1 MKWNKKFIYP
11 KSQRSLIDGKRHY
24 DIEQTKL
31 PSVTTIISATQSE
44 EKRQALA
51 DWKARLGDI
60 AADRVRDVAALRGTA
75 MHTYLDAYI
84 QGTGHKDLTSVGREA
99 EPMAK
104 KIISNGLIDLNE
116 IWGSEVTL
124 YYPELYAGATD
135 VVGIYNG
142 RESIIDFKQTNKPKR
157 REWID
162 DYFVQLGA
170 YAMAHNYVYQTKI
183 QSGIVLMCSKDGF
196 FQKFEVFDQEFV
208 DYQHEF
214 LKRTDQYY
222 KMYPIQKTAKIQKM
236 MKKYSK
242 SWANFICTLV
252 YPFFIKKE
260 KIFFIFFKS
269 GYNGYK
275 LNKLAIPTLIRSNL
289 YLLPGYNWIQKI
301 QLFKKLAIPT
311 T

>member
-104 KIISNGLIDLNE
+104 KIISEGLCDLNE

-183 QSGIVLMCSKDGF
+183 QSGIILMCSKDGF

-222 KMYPIQKTAKIQKM
+222 KNVSDTKD
-236 MKKYSK
+236 SK
-242 SWANFICTLV
+242 DTKND
-252 YPFFIKKE
+252 E
-260 KIFFIFFKS
+260 KV
-269 GYNGYK
+269 
-275 LNKLAIPTLIRSNL
+275 
-289 YLLPGYNWIQKI
+289 
-301 QLFKKLAIPT
+301 
-311 T
+311 